1 MPLSELCM
9 LKIKTRVKYG
19 VRPFGEAMGYK
30 YNGLWKKARSAGF
43 SN

>member
-1 MPLSELCM
+1 MYVENKNKS
-9 LKIKTRVKYG
+9 KIWSWNFRVN
-19 VRPFGEAMGYK
+19 FGEAMGYK